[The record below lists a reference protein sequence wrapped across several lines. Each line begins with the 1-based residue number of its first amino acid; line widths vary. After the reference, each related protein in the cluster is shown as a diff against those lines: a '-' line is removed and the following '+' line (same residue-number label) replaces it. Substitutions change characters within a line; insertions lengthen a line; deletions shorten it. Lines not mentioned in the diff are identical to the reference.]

1 MIINNHSSYVNADG
15 KLMETRKT
23 LYFTD
28 LMFEGIKNMKIHKE
42 TLELAKGVI

>member
-1 MIINNHSSYVNADG
+1 MIINNHSSYVNADE

-42 TLELAKGVI
+42 TLGVGQGS